1 MRSVILVPM
10 LFASAILSF
19 PSADVEG
26 QETRES
32 LQIYY
37 EFTPRPTA
45 ARAFEA
51 AMWRHGEA
59 RRAEGDP
66 WNWGVFQTIA
76 GDNIGDF
83 YAVTAGHRWAD
94 LDTYD
99 ANFGSRGSLY
109 YFSDDVLAT
118 VDSVASMIQI
128 RNEEIL
134 RLPDSTWPAQLYSLT
149 IYHLL
154 PDMEDEFWSVM
165 RDVHRAVVDGDYPIR
180 YLFYL
185 PASGAVRPQVIGV
198 SFYQNWAGRAEPDPV
213 SMGDLLRRT
222 YGEEQAEALAD
233 RYSRTIRS
241 TENMILVRR
250 APESLR

>member
-1 MRSVILVPM
+1 MRLVILPTLLVSSGL
-10 LFASAILSF
+10 LFASSSL
-19 PSADVEG
+19 EG
-26 QETRES
+26 QETTEF

-37 EFTPRPTA
+37 EFTQRPTGA
-45 ARAFEA
+45 GAFEA
-51 AMWRHGEA
+51 AMRQHAEV

-66 WNWGVFQTIA
+66 WNWSVFQAMA

-83 YAVTAGHRWAD
+83 YVVTAGLRWAD

-134 RLPDSTWPAQLYSLT
+134 RLPDDTWPVTFFSLT
-149 IYHLL
+149 LYHLE
-154 PDMEDEFWSVM
+154 PDMVDEFWNVM
-165 RDVHRAVVDGDYPIR
+165 DDVHQAVVDADYPIR
-180 YLFYL
+180 YLFYS

-198 SFYQNWAGRAEPDPV
+198 SFYQNWAGRQEPDPI
-213 SMGDLLRRT
+213 SQLDLLGRA
-222 YGEEQAEALAD
+222 YGADEAEALAD
-233 RYSRTIRS
+233 RYSQSIRS

-250 APESLR
+250 DLEALR